1 MGTVEAGRVVAGVA
15 RTDYF
20 NDPDAP
26 PPSSI
31 VIAVSAF
38 VLDNDEQLLMIR
50 RTDNGY
56 YALPGGRHELGE
68 TMTQT
73 VVRETEEETGII
85 VEVTSLV
92 GIYSNPDHVMAYD
105 DGEVRQEFSICF
117 RASPVAGS
125 PRTSDESS
133 EVAWVPRTELDRINV
148 HPSIRLRIDHG
159 FSVDA
164 PPYYT

>member
-1 MGTVEAGRVVAGVA
+1 VA
-15 RTDYF
+15 RVDHF

-26 PPSSI
+26 RPNSI

-38 VLDNDEQLLMIR
+38 VLDGDEQLLMIR

-73 VVRETEEETGII
+73 VVRETEEETGIV

-117 RASPVAGS
+117 RARPVAGA

-133 EVAWVPRTELDRINV
+133 EVVWVPRTELGGIDV

-159 FSVDA
+159 FRPDA

>member
-1 MGTVEAGRVVAGVA
+1 
-15 RTDYF
+15 
-20 NDPDAP
+20 
-26 PPSSI
+26 
-31 VIAVSAF
+31 
-38 VLDNDEQLLMIR
+38 MIR

-73 VVRETEEETGII
+73 VVRETQEETGMT
-85 VEVTSLV
+85 VEVTNLV
-92 GIYSNPDHVMAYD
+92 GIYSNPDHVMVYD

-117 RASPVAGS
+117 RARPVAGT

-133 EVAWVPRTELDRINV
+133 EVVWVLRADLDGIDI

-159 FSVDA
+159 FRPDA